1 MNDPIY
7 YLEIEEGD
15 GLTQVSLVNS
25 PAIELDFHY
34 FSAEQFVTPTAG
46 ESEQEFIGRCVPI
59 LIGEGKEQEQAVAI
73 CYSYWEDKTAMAS
86 FSDYPEAAKA
96 NAERGIRLNE
106 EGGNKCATQVG
117 KVRAQQIAG
126 GEPLSEETIK
136 RTYSFLSRAK
146 EYYNPDDDAA
156 CGTISY
162 LLWGGE
168 EMLRWAEAKLNT
180 IERERMSFAIESE
193 ERRIITGPAMIAEK
207 PILRRA
213 EDGTTYYVKFSAET
227 IRKAVK
233 LWALQN
239 KYNAVNAEHANPV
252 GGMHLLESF
261 IVDKER
267 GINAPQAWS
276 DAPEGSWFLSYYVED
291 DAVWADIKAGKFR
304 GFSIE
309 GYFTDKPA
317 DPAEETLAAMR
328 AILSKCDT
336 LELNTLTEMN
346 AINKLAEI
354 KKLLGFSD
362 EAPVQKFG
370 EGTLADGTVIRWAGE
385 TLEIGAVLEVQTP
398 EGEYVPAPDGT
409 HETADGQLVS
419 TEGGIVTEIMLKED
433 ESPEEAPVEDSA
445 LSAMK
450 AEYAAKFAEQA
461 TAIEKLTAAINNLTN
476 AQAKTVEVLEQFS
489 AIPAEEPVKKP
500 NAFSGMAAKRDEQI
514 MRVAEN
520 LKKLKNNK

>member
-34 FSAEQFVTPTAG
+34 FSAA
-46 ESEQEFIGRCVPI
+46 
-59 LIGEGKEQEQAVAI
+59 
-73 CYSYWEDKTAMAS
+73 
-86 FSDYPEAAKA
+86 EAA
-96 NAERGIRLNE
+96 
-106 EGGNKCATQVG
+106 ATF
-117 KVRAQQIAG
+117 
-126 GEPLSEETIK
+126 S
-136 RTYSFLSRAK
+136 
-146 EYYNPDDDAA
+146 
-156 CGTISY
+156 
-162 LLWGGE
+162 
-168 EMLRWAEAKLNT
+168 
-180 IERERMSFAIESE
+180 IESE

-213 EDGTTYYVKFSAET
+213 EDGSTYYVKFSAET

-267 GINAPQAWS
+267 GINAPQAWA

-336 LELNTLTEMN
+336 LNINTLSEMN
-346 AINKLAEI
+346 ALNKIQEI

-370 EGTLADGTVIRWAGE
+370 EGTLADGTLIRWAGE
-385 TLEIGAVLEVQTP
+385 TLEIDAVLEVQTP

-433 ESPEEAPVEDSA
+433 ESPEEMPVEDAA

-500 NAFSGMAAKRDEQI
+500 NAFSGTAAKRDEQI

>member
-34 FSAEQFVTPTAG
+34 FSTA
-46 ESEQEFIGRCVPI
+46 
-59 LIGEGKEQEQAVAI
+59 
-73 CYSYWEDKTAMAS
+73 
-86 FSDYPEAAKA
+86 EAA
-96 NAERGIRLNE
+96 
-106 EGGNKCATQVG
+106 ATF
-117 KVRAQQIAG
+117 
-126 GEPLSEETIK
+126 S
-136 RTYSFLSRAK
+136 
-146 EYYNPDDDAA
+146 
-156 CGTISY
+156 
-162 LLWGGE
+162 
-168 EMLRWAEAKLNT
+168 
-180 IERERMSFAIESE
+180 IESE

-213 EDGTTYYVKFSAET
+213 EDGSTYYVKFSAET
-227 IRKAVK
+227 IAKAVK

-261 IVDKER
+261 IVDKQR
-267 GINAPQAWS
+267 GINPPQAWP

-328 AILSKCDT
+328 AILAKCDT
-336 LELNTLTEMN
+336 LELNPLSEMS
-346 AINKLAEI
+346 ALNKLAEI

-362 EAPVQKFG
+362 EPAAVAFA
-370 EGTLADGTVIRWAGE
+370 EGTLADGTVIRFPGE
-385 TLEIGAVLEVQTP
+385 EPVVGDLLEVQTP
-398 EGEYVPAPDGT
+398 EGEFVPAPDGT
-409 HETADGQLVS
+409 HETADGYLV
-419 TEGGIVTEIMLKED
+419 TTVAGIVTEIMEKEAEVAPAPEAQSED
-433 ESPEEAPVEDSA
+433 FASIKAEFESKLAAQDSA
-445 LSAMK
+445 IA
-450 AEYAAKFAEQA
+450 
-461 TAIEKLTAAINNLTN
+461 KLTAAIDNLTN

-520 LKKLKNNK
+520 LKKLKSIK